1 MIDMIRKILHLFTP
15 PERRRLGI
23 LLVLLFLAS
32 VLEVLGISSIF
43 PFMEVI
49 TDPDVGEA
57 DSVAGRLYRRF
68 DLSEVEQLPFL
79 LGIGLL
85 VFVTASNAFLVLTKT
100 LVARFTWG
108 RNFTIGRELIK
119 RYMNAPYPFFLGRNS
134 ADLSKNILMEIG
146 IFING
151 VLVPLMDVVAKGL
164 TSLLILVLLIIV
176 DPVAALT
183 VAAALGTFYLLVLLV
198 VQKRLRI
205 MGQER
210 IEANSR
216 LFEAVSQAFGGIKEI
231 KLLGREEVFVR
242 NFARPSYEYADLNTR
257 MTVMRIIPRH
267 LLEVIAYLAIV
278 VVVLYSLAGNEDPAE
293 ALPLLSLYALAGF
306 RLMPYFQAIYDSV
319 ARIRFSVS
327 ALDQIY
333 SDFVERRPIGSSQED
348 EPVQAQQF
356 SRDVELRDVVYSYP
370 EAPSRVLNGLTLE
383 IEKGAMIGLVGVSG
397 SGKTTTVDLI
407 LGLLRPDEGALVVD
421 GATIDDQ
428 SVRGWQR
435 RLGYVPQ
442 HIYLVDGTILENIA
456 LGVDPEE
463 VDPDRVQASA
473 RLAMVHDFVNGLP
486 EGYRTVVGEEG
497 VRLSGGQR
505 QRIGIARSL
514 YHRPDLL
521 ILDEATNAVDAI
533 TEGAI
538 IHAIRTQE
546 DRPTMV
552 VISHRLSALRDC
564 DEIYILEGGDV
575 VDRGRYK
582 ELIERSEL
590 FGDLARVGAGA

>member
-1 MIDMIRKILHLFTP
+1 MVKKILYLLTP
-15 PERRRLGI
+15 RERRRLYI
-23 LLVLLFLAS
+23 LLVLLFVAS
-32 VLEVLGISSIF
+32 ALEVLGISSIF
-43 PFMEVI
+43 PFMEII
-49 TDPDVGEA
+49 TDPNVGEA
-57 DSVAGRLYRRF
+57 NSVTGRLYRRF
-68 DLSEVEQLPFL
+68 DLGEVEQLPLL
-79 LGIGLL
+79 LGIALL
-85 VFVTASNAFLVLTKT
+85 VFVTASNGFLVLTKT

-108 RNFTIGRELIK
+108 RNFTTGRELIK
-119 RYMNAPYPFFLGRNS
+119 RYLNAPYPFFLGRNS

-151 VLVPLMDVVAKGL
+151 VLVPLMDVVAKSL
-164 TSLLILVLLIIV
+164 TSILILVLLILV
-176 DPVAALT
+176 DPVVALAA
-183 VAAALGTFYLLVLLV
+183 AAALGTFYMLVLLI

-242 NFARPSYEYADLNTR
+242 NFAGPSYEYANLNTR

-278 VVVLYSLAGNEDPAE
+278 VVVLYSLAGNEDPAQ

-306 RLMPYFQAIYDSV
+306 RLMPYFQVIYDGV
-319 ARIRFSVS
+319 ARIRFSLS
-327 ALDQIY
+327 SLDQIY
-333 SDFVERRPIGSSQED
+333 SDFVERRPIGDSEEDSERVSVQEFSSK
-348 EPVQAQQF
+348 
-356 SRDVELRDVVYSYP
+356 VELRDLVYSYP
-370 EAPSRVLNGLTLE
+370 DAPSPVLKGLTLE
-383 IEKGAMIGLVGVSG
+383 IEKGSMVGLVGVSG

-421 GATIDDQ
+421 GKVIDDR
-428 SVRGWQR
+428 SVRAWQQ

-442 HIYLVDGTILENIA
+442 HIYLVDGTILENVA
-456 LGVDPEE
+456 LGVDLEE
-463 VDPDRVQASA
+463 IDEDRVRESA
-473 RLAMVHDFVNGLP
+473 GLAMVHDFVKDLP
-486 EGYRTVVGEEG
+486 NGYRTVVGEQG

-538 IHAIRTQE
+538 IEATRAQAS
-546 DRPTMV
+546 RPTMV

-564 DEIYILEGGDV
+564 DEIYILEGGEV
-575 VDRGRYK
+575 VDRGRYN

-590 FGDLARVGAGA
+590 FGDLARVGAGE